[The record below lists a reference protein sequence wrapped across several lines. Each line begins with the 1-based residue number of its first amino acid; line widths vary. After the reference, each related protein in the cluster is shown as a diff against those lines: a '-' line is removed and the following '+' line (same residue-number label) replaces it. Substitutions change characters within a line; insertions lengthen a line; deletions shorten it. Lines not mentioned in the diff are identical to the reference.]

1 MIFDRSWYNRAGV
14 ERVMG
19 YCTDEEYRRF
29 MRQAPYFEQA
39 VVDADIVL
47 IKYWLDISIDVQETR
62 FHERID
68 DPRKIWK
75 LSPID
80 VTSFDRW
87 YDYSR
92 ARDAMLD
99 ATDTPHAPWTIVPAN
114 DSRRARLNC
123 IAHLLDQVPYRDVT
137 PPPIALDARE
147 LAGAYDDRLDPAS
160 RHFVPQRY

>member
-1 MIFDRSWYNRAGV
+1 MPQQVGHGDQV
-14 ERVMG
+14 ECAQRFRRRG
-19 YCTDEEYRRF
+19 TDNCRERLV
-29 MRQAPYFEQA
+29 EQG
-39 VVDADIVL
+39 IRL
-47 IKYWLDISIDVQETR
+47 IKYWFDVGMEEQERR
-62 FHERID
+62 FRD
-68 DPRKIWK
+68 RMTDPRKIWK